1 MKSFKKFGIKQFS
14 STNSMYDLVVIGG
27 GPAGYIASIKAGQKK
42 LKTACIE
49 KRDTLGGT
57 CLNVGCIPSKSLL
70 NTSLKY
76 HEAKHQFAKLGLIA
90 DNVSFDLNKVMNH
103 KSQVV
108 NTLCKGIEG
117 LFKKNGVEFI
127 PGAGRFRD
135 RHTLIVKKSDGSE
148 VEIKSKNFLIA
159 TGSEPNNLPGGILP
173 INEKNV
179 VSSTGALSLSKLP
192 KKMIVIGAGVIGLE
206 LGSVYNR
213 FGSEVTVIEYADKIL
228 PPFDNE
234 ISTKFQTILKRQKFN
249 FMLSHKVVGGSVKS
263 DGSVVVQVE
272 NLKDKK
278 ISEIVSDVAL
288 VSTGR
293 RAFTSGLNLEVLE
306 IKLDKLGRIPVDKN
320 LMTTTQG
327 VYAVGDV
334 IEGPMLAHKGEEEGI
349 AVVEHICGEYSHINY
364 GNIPNVVYTHPEIAS
379 IGFTEEELKAK
390 SKLIIKFRF

>member
-1 MKSFKKFGIKQFS
+1 MKSFRKIGIKTFS
-14 STNSMYDLVVIGG
+14 SSNSMYDLVVVGG

-42 LKTACIE
+42 LKVACVE
-49 KRDTLGGT
+49 KRETLGGT

-76 HEAKHQFAKLGLIA
+76 YEAKHQFTKLGLTA
-90 DNVSFDLNKVMNH
+90 DNVTFDLQKVMNH

-108 NTLCKGIEG
+108 GSLCKGIEG
-117 LFKKNGVEFI
+117 LFKKNTVDFI
-127 PGAGRFRD
+127 SGAGRFKD
-135 RHTLIVKKSDGSE
+135 RNTLIVKKFDGSE
-148 VEIKSKNFLIA
+148 TEIKSKNFLIA

-173 INEKNV
+173 INEKNI
-179 VSSTGALSLSKLP
+179 VSSTGALSLTKLP
-192 KKMIVIGAGVIGLE
+192 KNMIVIGAGVIGLE

-213 FGSEVTVIEYADKIL
+213 FGSEVTVVEYADKIL

-249 FMLSHKVVGGSVKS
+249 FMLSHKVVGGKILNDGTVSV
-263 DGSVVVQVE
+263 QIE

-278 ISEIVSDVAL
+278 ITEISSDVVL

-293 RAFTSGLNLEVLE
+293 KPFTSGLNLEVLE
-306 IKLDKLGRIPVDKN
+306 IRLDKMGRIPVDKN
-320 LMTTTQG
+320 LMTTTKG
-327 VYAVGDV
+327 IYAVGDV
-334 IEGPMLAHKGEEEGI
+334 IEGPMLAHKGEEEGV

-390 SKLIIKFRF
+390 SKNHLNLK

>member
-1 MKSFKKFGIKQFS
+1 MKSFRKIGIKTFS
-14 STNSMYDLVVIGG
+14 SSNSMYDLVVVGG

-42 LKTACIE
+42 LKVACVE
-49 KRDTLGGT
+49 KRETLGGT

-76 HEAKHQFAKLGLIA
+76 YEAKHQFTKLGLTA
-90 DNVSFDLNKVMNH
+90 DNVTFDLQKVMNH

-108 NTLCKGIEG
+108 GSLCKGIEG
-117 LFKKNGVEFI
+117 LFKKNTVDFI
-127 PGAGRFRD
+127 SGAGRFKD
-135 RHTLIVKKSDGSE
+135 RNTLIVKKFDGSE
-148 VEIKSKNFLIA
+148 TEIKSKNFLIA

-173 INEKNV
+173 INEKNI
-179 VSSTGALSLSKLP
+179 VSSTGALSLTKLP
-192 KKMIVIGAGVIGLE
+192 KNMIVIGAGVIGLE

-213 FGSEVTVIEYADKIL
+213 FGSEVTVVEYADKIL
-228 PPFDNE
+228 TPFDNE

-249 FMLSHKVVGGSVKS
+249 FMLSHKVVGGKILNDGTVSV
-263 DGSVVVQVE
+263 QIE

-278 ISEIVSDVAL
+278 ITEISSDVVL

-293 RAFTSGLNLEVLE
+293 KPFTSGLNLEVLE
-306 IKLDKLGRIPVDKN
+306 IRLDKMGRIPVDKN
-320 LMTTTQG
+320 LMTTTKG
-327 VYAVGDV
+327 IYAVGDV
-334 IEGPMLAHKGEEEGI
+334 IEGPMLAHKGEEEGV

-390 SKLIIKFRF
+390 SKNHLNLK

>member
-1 MKSFKKFGIKQFS
+1 MKSFRKIGIKTFS
-14 STNSMYDLVVIGG
+14 SSNSMYDLVVVGG

-42 LKTACIE
+42 LKVACVE
-49 KRDTLGGT
+49 KRETLGGT

-76 HEAKHQFAKLGLIA
+76 YEAKHQFTKLGLTA
-90 DNVSFDLNKVMNH
+90 DNVSFDLQKVMNH

-108 NTLCKGIEG
+108 GSLCKGIEG
-117 LFKKNGVEFI
+117 LFKKNTVDFI
-127 PGAGRFRD
+127 SGAGRFKD
-135 RHTLIVKKSDGSE
+135 RNTLIVKKFDGSE
-148 VEIKSKNFLIA
+148 TEIKSKNFLIA

-173 INEKNV
+173 INEKNI
-179 VSSTGALSLSKLP
+179 VSSTGALSLTKLP
-192 KKMIVIGAGVIGLE
+192 KNMIVIGAGVIGLE

-213 FGSEVTVIEYADKIL
+213 FGSEVTVVEYADKIL

-249 FMLSHKVVGGSVKS
+249 FMLSHKVVGGKILNDGTVSV
-263 DGSVVVQVE
+263 QIE

-278 ISEIVSDVAL
+278 ITEISSDVVL

-293 RAFTSGLNLEVLE
+293 KPFTSGLNLEVLE
-306 IKLDKLGRIPVDKN
+306 IRLDKMGRIPVDKN
-320 LMTTTQG
+320 LMTTTKG
-327 VYAVGDV
+327 IYAVGDV
-334 IEGPMLAHKGEEEGI
+334 IEGPMLAHKGEEEGV

-390 SKLIIKFRF
+390 SKNHLNLK

>member
-1 MKSFKKFGIKQFS
+1 
-14 STNSMYDLVVIGG
+14 
-27 GPAGYIASIKAGQKK
+27 
-42 LKTACIE
+42 
-49 KRDTLGGT
+49 
-57 CLNVGCIPSKSLL
+57 
-70 NTSLKY
+70 
-76 HEAKHQFAKLGLIA
+76 
-90 DNVSFDLNKVMNH
+90 
-103 KSQVV
+103 
-108 NTLCKGIEG
+108 
-117 LFKKNGVEFI
+117 
-127 PGAGRFRD
+127 
-135 RHTLIVKKSDGSE
+135 
-148 VEIKSKNFLIA
+148 
-159 TGSEPNNLPGGILP
+159 
-173 INEKNV
+173 
-179 VSSTGALSLSKLP
+179 
-192 KKMIVIGAGVIGLE
+192 MIVIGAGVIGLE

-278 ISEIVSDVAL
+278 ISEIVSDVVL

-293 RAFTSGLNLEVLE
+293 KAFTSGLNLEVLE

-327 VYAVGDV
+327 IYAVGDV

-390 SKLIIKFRF
+390 SK